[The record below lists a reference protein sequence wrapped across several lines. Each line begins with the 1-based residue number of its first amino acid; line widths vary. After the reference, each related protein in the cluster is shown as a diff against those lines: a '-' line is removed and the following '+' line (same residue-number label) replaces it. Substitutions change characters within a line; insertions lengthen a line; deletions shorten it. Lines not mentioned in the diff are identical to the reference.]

1 MELFRNSKEKRWFQ
15 VTSTQQGLLILRVKA
30 HLGPSSEQP
39 LEWGGRGVEAA
50 FLLESVRTF
59 PWATPIPDP
68 HEDKGEK
75 SGLEVLP
82 EG

>member
-1 MELFRNSKEKRWFQ
+1 MISGDIHAAGVTDLKSKGSLGTELW
-15 VTSTQQGLLILRVKA
+15 TATGM
-30 HLGPSSEQP
+30 
-39 LEWGGRGVEAA
+39 GGHGVEAA
-50 FLLESVRTF
+50 FLLETVRTF

>member
-1 MELFRNSKEKRWFQ
+1 M
-15 VTSTQQGLLILRVKA
+15 QQGLPNSGVQA
-30 HLGPSSEQP
+30 YLGRNPKISTGMEGHSM
-39 LEWGGRGVEAA
+39 EAA

-59 PWATPIPDP
+59 PWGTPIPDP